1 MHSSPP
7 VVYPLGRSHSQAWVL
22 LAIWAAGLLAVLVWF
37 RAGPVADW
45 KVLLALVSVLLAGVA
60 AFAGWKN
67 SPIGQLAWDGR
78 VWRWESSGYQSGV
91 AEQRLTVIADFQS
104 LLLLR
109 LENQAH
115 ARLWLWV
122 ERGSFPERWMDLRRA
137 VYSPHRSSP
146 SSRWQTHETGSELPV
161 LPRVD
166 RGASVQPQNQP

>member
-22 LAIWAAGLLAVLVWF
+22 LAIWAAGLLAVLAWF

-91 AEQRLTVIADFQS
+91 AEQHLSVIADFQS

-109 LENQAH
+109 LENQAY

-122 ERGSFPERWMDLRRA
+122 ERGSFHARWLDLRRA
-137 VYSPHRSSP
+137 VYSPQRSSQ
-146 SSRWQTHETGSELPV
+146 SSHGQAHETGSELPV
-161 LPRVD
+161 LPRAD
-166 RGASVQPQNQP
+166 HGASVHPRHHP